1 MCLVKRVDPNIGCS
15 EFMYEL
21 NGVVDVEDELVNMGG
36 SISRGLDG
44 R

>member
-1 MCLVKRVDPNIGCS
+1 MCLVKRVDPNMGCR
-15 EFMYEL
+15 EFMSEL